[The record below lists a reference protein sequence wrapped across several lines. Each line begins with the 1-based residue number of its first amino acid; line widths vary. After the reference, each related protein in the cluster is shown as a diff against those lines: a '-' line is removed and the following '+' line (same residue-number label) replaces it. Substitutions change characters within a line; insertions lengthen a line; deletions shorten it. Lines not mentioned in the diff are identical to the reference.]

1 MGMETDLKKREGIE
15 SDIGV
20 LEVLNLPADWEV
32 VCFLGPDRTA
42 CEIRGGDLVGIDAV
56 RVRLFEKEK

>member
-1 MGMETDLKKREGIE
+1 METDLKKREGIE

-32 VCFLGPDRTA
+32 VCFLGPGAT
-42 CEIRGGDLVGIDAV
+42 CEIRGSDLVGIDSV

>member
-1 MGMETDLKKREGIE
+1 MTEGIE

-20 LEVLNLPADWEV
+20 LEVLDRSADWEV

-42 CEIRGGDLVGIDAV
+42 CVINGADLRGIGAI
-56 RVRLFEKEK
+56 RVRLFEKEN